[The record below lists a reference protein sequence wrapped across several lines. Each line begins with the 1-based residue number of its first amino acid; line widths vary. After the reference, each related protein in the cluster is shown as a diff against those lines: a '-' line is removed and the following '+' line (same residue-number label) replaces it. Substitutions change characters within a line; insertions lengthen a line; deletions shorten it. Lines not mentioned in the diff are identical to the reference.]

1 LCRKNIIM
9 NMEIKVYKT
18 NEIDTERSLILIAP
32 KGSEINPQYFSE
44 KEFEYLQKRIA
55 GKENFVVINQLH
67 RLVFVVLLDYSRT
80 DYQVWEEA
88 RKAGY
93 RIQSLLNDHDQEKVA
108 ALHLQSDIPALLA
121 LAEGMLLGAYRFVKY
136 FTKSD
141 EKKSKLRELA
151 LYGES
156 LQEKDI
162 NELINIITHVY
173 RVRDMVNEPVSY
185 LNAERLAEEIK
196 EMCSRQGCR
205 VEILHKSQIE
215 ALKMGGL
222 LAVNKGS
229 VDPPT
234 FTIVEWKP
242 ENAIN
247 NHPYVLVGKGVVY
260 DTGGLSLKPTSD
272 SMDYMKSDMSGAAI
286 VAGVVASAAAN
297 RLPVHLVALIP
308 ATDNRPSGNAYAPG
322 DVVTIMDGTT
332 VEVLNSDAEGR
343 MILADA
349 LVYAQRY
356 NPELVIDVATL
367 TGSASMA
374 IGPYALVSMGT
385 ASDEVKQKLQQSAN
399 AVYER
404 MVEFPLW
411 DEYDELIKS
420 DIADIKNVGGKNAGA
435 IVGGKFLQRFIKYSW
450 MHFDIAG
457 VAFSKTND
465 SYRGKGGTGF
475 GLRLLYHFFSQLTK
489 KA

>member
-1 LCRKNIIM
+1 
-9 NMEIKVYKT
+9 MEIKVFKT
-18 NEIDTERSLILIAP
+18 NEIDSERSLVLVTS
-32 KGSEINPQYFSE
+32 KDSEIDSRYFNE
-44 KEFEYLQKRIA
+44 KEYAYVQKKIA
-55 GKENFVVINQLH
+55 KNETFIVINQLH
-67 RLVFVVLLDYSRT
+67 RLVFVVLLDYTRAE
-80 DYQVWEEA
+80 YQVWEEA

-93 RIQSLLNDHDQEKVA
+93 RVQTYLNDHAQEGVI
-108 ALHLQSDIPALLA
+108 LVHLQSDKGALLA
-121 LAEGMLLGAYRFVKY
+121 LAEGVLLGSYRFVKY
-136 FTKSD
+136 FTKAE
-141 EKKSKLRELA
+141 EKKSKLREIA
-151 LYGES
+151 LYGDF
-156 LQEKDI
+156 LQDVEI
-162 NELINIITHVY
+162 TELVNLITQVY
-173 RVRDMVNEPVSY
+173 RVRDLVNEPVSY
-185 LNAERLAEEIK
+185 LNAERLAEEVK
-196 EMCSRQGCR
+196 EMCVKQGCR

-215 ALKMGGL
+215 SLKMGGL

-234 FTIVEWKP
+234 FTVIEWKP
-242 ENAIN
+242 ENAVN
-247 NHPYVLVGKGVVY
+247 SAPYVLVGKGIVY
-260 DTGGLSLKPTSD
+260 DTGGLSLKPTTD

-286 VAGVVASAAAN
+286 VAGTIAAIAAN
-297 RLPVHLVALIP
+297 KLPIYVVGLIP

-356 NPELVIDVATL
+356 NPALVIDVATL

-374 IGPYALVSMGT
+374 IGPYALVAMGT
-385 ASDEVKQKLQQSAN
+385 ASDEIKQQLQQSAN

-404 MVEFPLW
+404 IVEFPLW

-435 IVGGKFLQRFIKYSW
+435 IVGGKFLQRFVKYPW

-475 GLRLLYHFFSQLTK
+475 GVRLLYHFLRQQINS
-489 KA
+489 